1 MHSLSFKSGSKG
13 SSAKYHFPHRQNI
26 TTLPLEISLNS
37 SSFSRIFEQEYYNN
51 IYYHYHSWKFRYIL
65 VFSRGSYKAPF
76 FEYTFFFLENAFFF
90 FLKDLLTR
98 LIFEKYILLFGK
110 YILLLSQ
117 GSSNKA
123 PFCSLL
129 WIKSWALSEDLDFFW
144 AEGKG
149 EILTC
154 PQLTPEYWTDGWMM
168 WNKIL
173 KWEKRYLGWCW
184 LFDCLGF
191 YITWLLLLSI
201 FPHCQWHLKS
211 CSRLINNHQ

>member
-1 MHSLSFKSGSKG
+1 M
-13 SSAKYHFPHRQNI
+13 
-26 TTLPLEISLNS
+26 EILLNS

-65 VFSRGSYKAPF
+65 LLSRGSYNRAPF
-76 FEYTFFFLENAFFF
+76 FENTFFFLENTFFF

-98 LIFEKYILLFGK
+98 LIFERYILCFGKYIPFCSPLRKKDQKDKKGFC

-168 WNKIL
+168 
-173 KWEKRYLGWCW
+173 
-184 LFDCLGF
+184 
-191 YITWLLLLSI
+191 
-201 FPHCQWHLKS
+201 
-211 CSRLINNHQ
+211 